1 MKRNLLRLVM
11 LFVTTVL
18 TNSAF
23 AQSSMLATLNHEGTI
38 SAYYGVSALKD
49 AYEAATDGDVI
60 TLASGTYLCTNL
72 TKAVSICGAGM
83 GLGAAKNI
91 EPTII
96 SGDFDINIPTETTER
111 FTIEGIY
118 HNGKITYYNCQNVM
132 FLKSRFG
139 TIVDIGRD
147 AYLGNATFVHCRIA
161 SKIALSDNSDPSL
174 INCIVNN
181 AENHGTTDNM
191 FEFTNCIMRGTP
203 YKIRRSTLR
212 NCIFYDDRGSNTY
225 DDAPSS
231 VFASTNSI
239 YNTIGIYYN
248 YLIFEN
254 IPNSTN
260 TYIYQG
266 DVNSFFKTYG
276 GKDIANLD
284 SEDFELTDDAKVKYL
299 GMDGTQVGIYGGN
312 LPFDPIPSN
321 PQITKCNVAAKSTAD
336 GKLSVDIEVKAS
348 E

>member
-1 MKRNLLRLVM
+1 MKRKLLRLVM

-18 TNSAF
+18 TNSTF
-23 AQSSMLATLNHEGTI
+23 AQSSTLATLSHEGTI
-38 SAYYGVSALKD
+38 STYYGVTALKE
-49 AYEAATDGDVI
+49 AYNAAVDGDVI
-60 TLASGTYLCTNL
+60 TLASGSYLAIDL

-83 GLGAAKNI
+83 GLGTAKNI

-96 SGDFDINIPTETTER
+96 SGDFDINIPTETTEF

-191 FEFTNCIMRGTP
+191 FEFTNCIMRGSP

-212 NCIFYDDRGSNTY
+212 NCIFCDDRGSNTY
-225 DDAPSS
+225 DDAPSQE
-231 VFASTNSI
+231 FASTNSI
-239 YNTIGIYYN
+239 YNTIGISEYH
-248 YLIFEN
+248 LIFKN

-260 TYIYQG
+260 TYNGRDTSI
-266 DVNSFFKTYG
+266 FKTYG
-276 GKDIANLD
+276 GDDIANLD
-284 SEDFELTDDAKVKYL
+284 SEEFELTDDAKVKYL

-312 LPFDPIPSN
+312 LPFDPTPSN

>member
-191 FEFTNCIMRGTP
+191 FEFTNCVMRGGVW
-203 YKIRRSTLR
+203 KIRRSTLK
-212 NCIFYDDRGSNTY
+212 NCIFCVDGSKNTY
-225 DDAPSS
+225 DDASYNKFS
-231 VFASTNSI
+231 STNSI
-239 YNTIGIYYN
+239 YNTIGVCEYTS
-248 YLIFEN
+248 IFDD

-260 TYIYQG
+260 TQHYKSSIRYL
-266 DVNSFFKTYG
+266 FETYG
-276 GKDIANLD
+276 GDDIANLD
-284 SEDFELTDDAKVKYL
+284 CEDFELYDEAKVKYL

-312 LPFDPIPSN
+312 LPFAPTPSN

>member
-1 MKRNLLRLVM
+1 MKRKLLRLVM

-18 TNSAF
+18 TNSTF
-23 AQSSMLATLNHEGTI
+23 AQSSTLATLSHEGTI
-38 SAYYGVSALKD
+38 STYYGVTALKE
-49 AYEAATDGDVI
+49 AYNAAVDGDVI
-60 TLASGTYLCTNL
+60 TLASGSYLAIDL

-83 GLGAAKNI
+83 GLGTAKNI

-191 FEFTNCIMRGTP
+191 FEFTNCIMRGSA

-212 NCIFYDDRGSNTY
+212 NCIFWNDGGSNTY
-225 DDAPSS
+225 DDAPSRE
-231 VFASTNSI
+231 FASTNSI
-239 YNTIGIYYN
+239 YNTIGIADYSS
-248 YLIFEN
+248 IFKN

-260 TYIYQG
+260 TYIYKG
-266 DVNSFFKTYG
+266 SVSSLFKTYRG
-276 GKDIANLD
+276 DDIANLD
-284 SEDFELTDDAKVKYL
+284 SEEFELTDDAKVEYL

-312 LPFDPIPSN
+312 LPFDPTPSN